1 MPGPV
6 GVSLERLGGVLV
18 ANNQVQGPG
27 CRARYRVISL
37 EVASDQT
44 LHRYKCRHST
54 HFTALH
60 MDRSHNNVDSLSI

>member
-44 LHRYKCRHST
+44 LHRYKCST
-54 HFTALH
+54 HCTALH
-60 MDRSHNNVDSLSI
+60 MDRSDNNVDSLSI